1 MKDLNFFA
9 SYSKKKARKINK
21 DYLLYGI
28 LSLLL
33 FIIIFYSI
41 FNFFIIKKA
50 EMDLAITEERIKE
63 IESNIKIKEV
73 LDKENEIKEL
83 KEQISRFKSLDDYV
97 NNKDRINDEILL
109 FIENSLPVN
118 VFLNTID
125 FNYDTVKIA
134 GNSKNKDS
142 IAQFQ
147 YNLKS
152 YKDFKE
158 VFVPKILYNE
168 NYFSFNMDIKF
179 KEEANESEA
188 KTETE

>member
-9 SYSKKKARKINK
+9 SYSKKKSRKINK

-28 LSLLL
+28 LSLIL
-33 FIIIFYSI
+33 FIMIFYSV

-50 EMDLAITEERIKE
+50 NKDLAITEERIKE
-63 IESNIKIKEV
+63 IESDTKIKEV

-83 KEQISRFKSLDDYV
+83 KEQISRLKSLDDHV
-97 NNKDRINDEILL
+97 NNKDRINDEILS
-109 FIENSLPVN
+109 FIESSIPEN
-118 VFLNTID
+118 VFLNTMD
-125 FNYDTVKIA
+125 FSYDTIKIT
-134 GNSKNKDS
+134 GNSQNKES

-152 YKDFKE
+152 FKDFNE
-158 VFVPKILYNE
+158 VFVPRISFNE

-188 KTETE
+188 KTEAK